1 MSQIACDHFTL
12 FSLDDGS
19 NNVVPAHVVPS
30 HVVPAHVPAPV
41 AKPIAPVAM
50 PAPTPLPPASS
61 TPASGPVQPT
71 QTSWAAAAG
80 KGLPTTTNDQT
91 HTTSTAS
98 ASNGSTSKHL
108 EQLNSVREALF
119 SQDGWGG
126 SNVKQDS
133 AWNVEGIPA
142 PTNQGLNQPA
152 PVPGGPSGGNSSGG
166 GAENSSGGKES
177 NTWGSGG
184 SGHRNDGTDL
194 WRVNLSGQPPVAKP
208 QPNNAWNHT
217 PQNNTDFKQWGV
229 DDGEDG
235 AGGSA
240 GGAAAPNAP
249 GSNGAIGGN
258 RPQGGLSGNMNAVGS
273 SAGGG
278 DSMWG
283 PDASNNGPAP
293 TSNQF
298 QKRNN
303 DWGGTAVNSG
313 GSWGETPR
321 GNGGGDPMMNRNMND
336 AMSGHRGGDA
346 GNGASGVGG
355 GTGGWGPAP
364 PNKQPLNQWG
374 NNPGSRN
381 NNSWDLESPNMQ
393 RREGGGRGDGG
404 VGRGGGGGGLD
415 DGGTSH
421 WGGGFKP
428 QGPQGP
434 APGPPGTFP
443 SIKNCVNNNHNAVL
457 INFFT

>member
-1 MSQIACDHFTL
+1 MT
-12 FSLDDGS
+12 DDGS
-19 NNVVPAHVVPS
+19 NNVSSHGVVPS

-41 AKPIAPVAM
+41 AKPIAPVAIAPSQPPAISQP
-50 PAPTPLPPASS
+50 PAPGPAQ
-61 TPASGPVQPT
+61 PA

-152 PVPGGPSGGNSSGG
+152 PVPGGPGGNGSGDSG
-166 GAENSSGGKES
+166 NLGGKES
-177 NTWGSGG
+177 NTWGAAG

-194 WRVNLSGQPPVAKP
+194 WRVNLSGQPPATKP

-235 AGGSA
+235 ANSGAGG
-240 GGAAAPNAP
+240 GGAAGAPSAP

-258 RPQGGLSGNMNAVGS
+258 RPQGGGGSNMNPVGT
-273 SAGGG
+273 SAGN

-283 PDASNNGPAP
+283 PDTSNNGPAP
-293 TSNQF
+293 GSNQF

-303 DWGGTAVNSG
+303 DWGSGPSGGGNAASSG
-313 GSWGETPR
+313 GSWGDNPR
-321 GNGGGDPMMNRNMND
+321 GNGSGGDPMMNRNMND
-336 AMSGHRGGDA
+336 PMGHRGGGGDTS
-346 GNGASGVGG
+346 NGAPG
-355 GTGGWGPAP
+355 GGWGPAP
-364 PNKQPLNQWG
+364 QNKQPLNQGWG
-374 NNPGSRN
+374 NNTGSKN
-381 NNSWDLESPNMQ
+381 NNSWDLESPSMQ
-393 RREGGGRGDGG
+393 RREGGGRG
-404 VGRGGGGGGLD
+404 GGGNGGID

-421 WGGGFKP
+421 WGFKP
-428 QGPQGP
+428 QQQGP
-434 APGPPGTFP
+434 APGPPGTVQYFLLRDLFIFGNLV
-443 SIKNCVNNNHNAVL
+443 SV
-457 INFFT
+457 